1 MRYDY
6 FAKGINVL
14 TTLVVQLPA
23 RDPALSPAQWQLPA
37 LPFML
42 FDRRDR
48 VLRAGKSSV
57 ALLPKARAT
66 VLLVAARDLLMLTVA
81 LAPLKGARLRQALP
95 NVIEEYLIQDP
106 QACHIALD
114 PTMVVGSNQRVLA
127 TVDRAWF
134 GFVYEAFIEA
144 GHRSLRAVPITRCLS
159 VEGTVAVEATVESA
173 ADKKA
178 ASLFA
183 LIIGHPESIAAAVPS
198 DSAAPCVELALIR
211 DDGQGEGLM
220 VPLDALNDTLSA
232 LAADTPL
239 ALYRLTD
246 VPGSPSPTALPLP
259 YADKPSLSFEALA
272 RQALTCPFN
281 LCQFEFAE
289 QSWRPRRGTLKHWR
303 LPFGLAIATLMVVVI
318 GANLQWLLLARQQT
332 ALSAQQIEVLLS
344 AFPKTTVVLNPP
356 QQMTRQLEAL
366 RIAAGELSP
375 TDFLSLA
382 EGLARS
388 LGTIPAEAIVQLDY
402 RNRLLEVGFKPMAK
416 IDEAFAQRLAMQGLE
431 GHFTQGKWIIRGRG

>member
-48 VLRAGKSSV
+48 VLRTGKSSV

-95 NVIEEYLIQDP
+95 NVIEEHLIQDP

-114 PTMVVGSNQRVLA
+114 PMVVGSNQRVLA

-134 GFVYEAFIEA
+134 RFVYEAFIGA
-144 GHRSLRAVPITRCLS
+144 GHRGLRAVPITRCLS
-159 VEGTVAVEATVESA
+159 VEGTVAAEATVESA

-178 ASLFA
+178 APLFA
-183 LIIGHPESIAAAVPS
+183 IIIGHPESIASALPS
-198 DSAAPCVELALIR
+198 DIAAPCVELALIR
-211 DDGQGEGLM
+211 DGHGQGLM

-232 LAADTPL
+232 LAADAPL

-246 VPGSPSPTALPLP
+246 VPGPPSSTALPLP
-259 YADKPSLSFEALA
+259 YADKPLLSFEALA

-303 LPFGLAIATLMVVVI
+303 LPFGLAVATLMVAVI

-332 ALSAQQIEVLLS
+332 ALSTQHIEVLLS

-356 QQMTRQLEAL
+356 QQMTRQLDAL

-375 TDFLSLA
+375 ADFLSLA

-388 LGTIPAEAIVQLDY
+388 LGTIPADAIVQLDY
-402 RNRLLEVGFKPMAK
+402 RNRLLEVGFKPTAK
-416 IDEAFAQRLAMQGLE
+416 IDETFVQRLASQGLE

>member
-95 NVIEEYLIQDP
+95 NVIEEHLIQDP

-114 PTMVVGSNQRVLA
+114 PMVVGSNQRVLA

-134 GFVYEAFIEA
+134 RFVYEAFIEA
-144 GHRSLRAVPITRCLS
+144 GHRGLRAVPITRCLS
-159 VEGTVAVEATVESA
+159 VEGTVAAEATVESA

-183 LIIGHPESIAAAVPS
+183 IIIGHPESIASALPS

-211 DDGQGEGLM
+211 DGHGEGLM

-232 LAADTPL
+232 LAVDAPL

-246 VPGSPSPTALPLP
+246 VPGLPSPTALPLP

-303 LPFGLAIATLMVVVI
+303 LPFGLAVATLMAAVI

-332 ALSAQQIEVLLS
+332 ALSAQHIEVLLN

-356 QQMTRQLEAL
+356 QQMTRQLDAL

-375 TDFLSLA
+375 ADFLSLA

-388 LGTIPAEAIVQLDY
+388 LGTIPADAIVQLDY
-402 RNRLLEVGFKPMAK
+402 RNRLLEVGFKPTAK
-416 IDEAFAQRLAMQGLE
+416 IDETFVQRLASQGLE
-431 GHFTQGKWIIRGRG
+431 GHFTHGKWIIRGRG

>member
-48 VLRAGKSSV
+48 VLRAGQSSV

-66 VLLVAARDLLMLTVA
+66 VLMVAARDLLMLTVA

-95 NVIEEYLIQDP
+95 NVVEEHLIQDP

-114 PTMVVGSNQRVLA
+114 PMLVGSNQRVLA

-134 GFVYEAFIEA
+134 RFVYEAFIET
-144 GHRSLRAVPITRCLS
+144 GHRGLRAVPITRCLS
-159 VEGTVAVEATVESA
+159 VEGTVAAGATVERA

-178 ASLFA
+178 ESLFA
-183 LIIGHPESIAAAVPS
+183 FIMGPSESIAAAVPS
-198 DSAAPCVELALIR
+198 DIAAPCIELALIR
-211 DDGQGEGLM
+211 DGQGQGLM
-220 VPLDALNDTLSA
+220 VPLDGLNDTLSA
-232 LAADTPL
+232 LAADAPFT
-239 ALYRLTD
+239 LYRLTD
-246 VPGSPSPTALPLP
+246 VPGSSTALPLP
-259 YADKPSLSFEALA
+259 YADKPSLSFETVA
-272 RQALTCPFN
+272 RQALSCPFN

-289 QSWRPRRGTLKHWR
+289 HSWRPRRGTLKHWR
-303 LPFGLAIATLMVVVI
+303 LPFGLAVATLMAAVI
-318 GANLQWLLLARQQT
+318 GVNLQWLLLTRQQT
-332 ALSAQQIEVLLS
+332 ALSAQHIEVLLS

-356 QQMTRQLEAL
+356 QQMTRQLDAL

-375 TDFLSLA
+375 ADFLSLA

-402 RNRLLEVGFKPMAK
+402 RNRLLEVGFKPTAK
-416 IDEAFAQRLAMQGLE
+416 IDQAFAQRLAMQGLE
-431 GHFTQGKWIIRGRG
+431 GHFTQGKWMIKGRG